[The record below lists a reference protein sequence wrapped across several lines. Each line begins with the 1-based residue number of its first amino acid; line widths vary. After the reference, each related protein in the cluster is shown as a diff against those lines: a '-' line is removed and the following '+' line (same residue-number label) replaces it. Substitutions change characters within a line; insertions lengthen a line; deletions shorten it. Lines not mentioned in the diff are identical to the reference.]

1 MTETMKEIIKI
12 ANDAGLT
19 QRELAKKIDKTEA
32 TVSRWYKGNR
42 TPKISDVE
50 KMAKVLGVNVC
61 LHRMEK

>member
-19 QRELAKKIDKTEA
+19 QRELAKKIDTTEA
-32 TVSRWYKGNR
+32 TMSRWCKGNR